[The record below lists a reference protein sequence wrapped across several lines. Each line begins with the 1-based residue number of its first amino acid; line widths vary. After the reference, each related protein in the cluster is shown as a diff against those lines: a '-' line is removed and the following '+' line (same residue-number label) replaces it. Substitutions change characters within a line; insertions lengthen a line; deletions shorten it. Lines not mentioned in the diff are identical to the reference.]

1 MNFLGFMCNEKIDLF
16 WQHLLPQRGSAPP
29 GQQPDTL
36 PAGQDDRPEPPEK
49 PTDDVDNATQRY
61 EIKNDNPRCGAAQKT
76 ILSPN
81 QHGDKK
87 IFSSIGSM
95 KHSVSQSLSTRCL
108 ARAEFCIMLGAVA
121 RH

>member
-1 MNFLGFMCNEKIDLF
+1 MCNEKIDLF

-87 IFSSIGSM
+87 IFSSIGSINI
-95 KHSVSQSLSTRCL
+95 RCRNRFPRD
-108 ARAEFCIMLGAVA
+108 AWLGRNFV
-121 RH
+121 